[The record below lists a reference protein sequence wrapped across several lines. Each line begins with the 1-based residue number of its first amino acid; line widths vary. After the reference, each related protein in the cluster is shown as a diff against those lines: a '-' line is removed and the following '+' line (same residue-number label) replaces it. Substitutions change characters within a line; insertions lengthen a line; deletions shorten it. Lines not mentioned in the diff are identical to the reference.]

1 MAGKSK
7 RHRRHPSGSGTRGRP
22 TTAGTRGYVSPPSN
36 SKTCRGS
43 LTYLILFATQN
54 RRQSSSAPQYARSPE
69 DRRLSHSPV
78 QNPRFWQGS
87 TAHRT
92 WNYVQSGA
100 PHRGEDAPAENTRSG
115 DEELDRER
123 AHNVRRE
130 QPEEHDRRGR
140 HHGSRHNRDR
150 DRDDPHRSR
159 SHRHHE
165 HGRDRDRDRDRPR
178 RQKKS
183 WLAAFFCFA

>member
-1 MAGKSK
+1 MCSCV
-7 RHRRHPSGSGTRGRP
+7 PPNWRP
-22 TTAGTRGYVSPPSN
+22 TPLQGVKINRYDHGGKKQAASPSPIRLRHTRETHHGGNP
-36 SKTCRGS
+36 R
-43 LTYLILFATQN
+43 
-54 RRQSSSAPQYARSPE
+54 SSSAPQYARSPE